1 MNIYPWIA
9 EIWAFYSWKVVL
21 PRIPHRLNKR
31 LAQTVE
37 SLLKNHLYRCLI
49 LKDDNVLGAVQ

>member
-31 LAQTVE
+31 FAQTAD
-37 SLLKNHLYRCLI
+37 SLLRNRLYRCLI

>member
-1 MNIYPWIA
+1 MNIYQWIA

-31 LAQTVE
+31 LAQTAE
-37 SLLKNHLYRCLI
+37 SLLKNRLYRCLI
-49 LKDDNVLGAVQ
+49 LKVDNILGAVQ

>member
-1 MNIYPWIA
+1 MNIYPWIV

-21 PRIPHRLNKR
+21 PRIPHKLNKR
-31 LAQTVE
+31 FAQTAE
-37 SLLKNHLYRCLI
+37 SLLRNRLYRCLI

>member
-21 PRIPHRLNKR
+21 PQIPHRLNKR
-31 LAQTVE
+31 FAQTAE
-37 SLLKNHLYRCLI
+37 SLLRNRLYRCLI